1 MATLQAAIVQVLKD
15 DPILTTPEPA
25 GLGFGDVYG
34 KWLVDGDAPGAEP
47 DAFTTGGRIA
57 PNVVVMMG
65 DRNPNP
71 GVNVPGWAK
80 WDQFVTV
87 YLFHYPGDHGKDV
100 LEQAALTVEDALTA
114 ANLTITGDQRPK
126 IHPNPNVND
135 IDDPE
140 QFPGNYV
147 KVLRFR
153 VTGLRAVP
161 IT

>member
-1 MATLQAAIVQVLKD
+1 MATLQEAVAQVLKD
-15 DPILTTPEPA
+15 DPDLTTPEPD
-25 GLGFGDVYG
+25 GLGFRDVYK
-34 KWLVDGDAPGAEP
+34 KWLVSEGPGKEE
-47 DAFTTGGRIA
+47 DAFDDGGRIL
-57 PNVVVMMG
+57 PNIVVMMG

-71 GVNVPGWAK
+71 GVTVPGWAK

-100 LEQAALTVEDALTA
+100 LERGTLAVEDALTA
-114 ANLTITGDQRPK
+114 AQVVITGDQRPK